1 MKQSLLLLLSLITFN
16 AMAQKTDITYRNK
29 VQKTPEINEIK
40 TADIGSPIYTNEEY
54 QYTEGVI
61 LKTVPDF
68 KIATYKFNLPEGKIL
83 PFNYEKKGLR
93 VFYDKSTSVHRNG
106 AFIGIGIDENNKTY
120 AIYDT
125 AMYFQKKEIE
135 GLTVEKTTY
144 INPDCNNCFRYE
156 LIYNGKSQNVLNF
169 TYREFKGDFI
179 RPSFNQELKYSLEDG
194 NVIGFKSLRIE
205 VIKTNNFGI
214 EYKILSY

>member
-1 MKQSLLLLLSLITFN
+1 MKQSLLLLLSLISFSI
-16 AMAQKTDITYRNK
+16 MAQNTNITYK
-29 VQKTPEINEIK
+29 SKMQKTPEINEIN

-54 QYTEGVI
+54 QYTEGVL
-61 LKTVPDF
+61 LKSIPDF
-68 KIATYKFNLPEGKIL
+68 KIATYKFNLPEGKVL
-83 PFNYEKKGLR
+83 PFNYDKKGLR
-93 VFYDKSTSVHRNG
+93 VFYDRSTDLGKG
-106 AFIGIGIDENNKTY
+106 AYLGIAIDENNTVY
-120 AIYDT
+120 ATYDT
-125 AMYFQKKEIE
+125 FMFFQKKEIE

-205 VIKTNNFGI
+205 VINTNNFGI